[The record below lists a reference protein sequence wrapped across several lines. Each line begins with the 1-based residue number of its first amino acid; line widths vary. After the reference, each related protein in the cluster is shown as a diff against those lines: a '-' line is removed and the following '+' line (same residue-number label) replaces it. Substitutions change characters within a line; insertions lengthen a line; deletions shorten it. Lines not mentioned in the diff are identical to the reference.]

1 MQISQLKK
9 HDEYFPH
16 IFMLFRKFQLYIE
29 KTITRFYNSTTCL
42 HYDTRLPL
50 RMYDVAVTF
59 LTKIK
64 YMQLSGKSRVKISS
78 YPRILKDI
86 LL

>member
-29 KTITRFYNSTTCL
+29 HKITRFYNAL
-42 HYDTRLPL
+42 HANVTTRLLL
-50 RMYDVAVTF
+50 RVYDVPVTF

-64 YMQLSGKSRVKISS
+64 FMQFSGKSSVKISS